1 MTRLTAINQ
10 TMGDNAMYDDFIDVD
25 LMWEDRWSELEPY
38 IANDENEDYLEDY
51 DPKEDEIITELLEYL
66 LENQPW

>member
-1 MTRLTAINQ
+1 MR
-10 TMGDNAMYDDFIDVD
+10 DDFIDVD
-25 LMWEDRWSELEPY
+25 LMWEDKWSELESY

-51 DPKEDEIITELLEYL
+51 DPKEDEKITELLEYL